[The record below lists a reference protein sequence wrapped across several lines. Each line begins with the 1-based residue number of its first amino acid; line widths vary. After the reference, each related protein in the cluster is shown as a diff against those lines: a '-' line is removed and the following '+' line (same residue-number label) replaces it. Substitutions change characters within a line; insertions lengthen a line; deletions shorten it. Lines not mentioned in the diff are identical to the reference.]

1 MMPYGIGYSFS
12 PVPGFQASS
21 THRMRS
27 FSNGV
32 PRRIE
37 LSTHYPSN
45 RNHNHN
51 TPQTAHFPSYS
62 GSPLVTPQ
70 SYAMPQMSAPHHL
83 SSFPNSYLRNDSAH
97 SEQYSGV
104 GSVLGEVLD
113 HHSTHSQDND
123 DGNDQLSQNY

>member
-1 MMPYGIGYSFS
+1 
-12 PVPGFQASS
+12 
-21 THRMRS
+21 MRS

-37 LSTHYPSN
+37 LSTHYSPN
-45 RNHNHN
+45 RGNP

-83 SSFPNSYLRNDSAH
+83 SSFSNSYMRNDSGH
-97 SEQYSGV
+97 NDQYSGV
-104 GSVLGEVLD
+104 GSVLGEVLENASQQSDD
-113 HHSTHSQDND
+113 H
-123 DGNDQLSQNY
+123 NDQY